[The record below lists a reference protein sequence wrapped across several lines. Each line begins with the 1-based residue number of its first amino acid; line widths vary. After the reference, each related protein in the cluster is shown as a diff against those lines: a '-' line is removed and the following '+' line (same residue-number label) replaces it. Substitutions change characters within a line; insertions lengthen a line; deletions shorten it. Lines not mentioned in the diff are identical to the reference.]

1 MGYSQSNAAVGFMD
15 RRLEIPSNTDPHWA
29 SIIESCWDSDPQR
42 RPSFQELLERL
53 QDLQKQYVVQARTRR
68 EAAGKGA
75 GKMSPEDC

>member
-1 MGYSQSNAAVGFMD
+1 MLLHNWFPVPLKGY
-15 RRLEIPSNTDPHWA
+15 PSF
-29 SIIESCWDSDPQR
+29 SVSSDPQR